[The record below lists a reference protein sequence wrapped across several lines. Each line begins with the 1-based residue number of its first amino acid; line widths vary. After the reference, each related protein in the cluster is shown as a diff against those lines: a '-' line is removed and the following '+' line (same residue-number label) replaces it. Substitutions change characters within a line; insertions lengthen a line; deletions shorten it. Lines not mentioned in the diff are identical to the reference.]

1 MSCVPNQVKPGVFNM
16 SNAIF
21 NAAFDRIN
29 ATVAFNPDWKNGTGY
44 LNGAVVEQISETS
57 KSVDDHGR
65 KIILIPVVIGNLV
78 LFERYK
84 GGNGVIVCNCPR
96 TIEAIVPGLSN
107 QISDETLSDILGS
120 EYEPDI
126 GQRLRKFA
134 ELSAKKAVAK

>member
-1 MSCVPNQVKPGVFNM
+1 M

-29 ATVAFNPDWKNGTGY
+29 ATVQFNPDWKNGTGY

-65 KIILIPVVIGNLV
+65 KIILIPAVVGNIV

-84 GGNGVIVCNCPR
+84 NGEHGVIVSNCPVTVKR
-96 TIEAIVPGLSN
+96 IVGGLN
-107 QISDETLSDILGS
+107 GQISNDTLEELLGS

-126 GQRLRKFA
+126 GQRLREFA
-134 ELSAKKAVAK
+134 ELSTKKAAVAK